1 MEDSPNN
8 SVTYS
13 LEYSQDYI
21 LVIGQ
26 SSREM
31 LSAAPA
37 VSRAITQAL
46 NCPVVTTTSPSQAIE
61 TAQTNPPYLVILS
74 DDDGQTWTPNIARQ
88 IRQSVGSRSVV
99 IVALTSSSECSWPL
113 SDDGDTHAGIDG
125 FFVEPMSSDILYAL
139 HESAIAKKQ
148 CSQPIP

>member
-1 MEDSPNN
+1 M
-8 SVTYS
+8 
-13 LEYSQDYI
+13 EYSQDYI

-37 VSRAITQAL
+37 VSQTITQAL
-46 NCPVVTTTSPSQAIE
+46 NCPVVTMTSPVQAVE
-61 TAQTNPPYLVILS
+61 KAQVNPPYLVILS

-99 IVALTSSSECSWPL
+99 IVALTTSSECSWPL
-113 SDDGDTHAGIDG
+113 SDNSETHAGIDG
-125 FFVEPMSSDILYAL
+125 FLVEPMSSDILCAL
-139 HESAIAKKQ
+139 HESAIAKKHCLQ
-148 CSQPIP
+148 SMSSPAIA